1 MLKQLLFFIKDFGV
15 FHDTPLSQLRS
26 IRLLTY
32 ISFTAVFTA
41 LFYSILF
48 LFLGETAPA
57 ILDLMLVILFIPSL
71 VLIRFKKHYLAKYLL
86 IINANIAILLVIVV
100 YGQQYRNELFYIVSS
115 VLGIILFREKKHGL
129 ISFVLAISFFLFTK
143 VYLKNSKA
151 IYPTDESLT
160 YPLAIIGLIS
170 ICVIVYLLILYIK
183 NETLGYEE
191 KIISAYK
198 NLDEKKNY
206 ILDSLNYAASIQMAV
221 FGSKSQILKHFKE
234 GFILFKPKDIVS
246 GDFYW
251 FGSVEDEKIIVSAD
265 CTGHGV
271 PAALMTIM
279 GNDLLNEIV
288 LQDKII
294 RPDKVLEELDRKI
307 INGLSNENGVERQ
320 DGMDIS
326 IVSIN
331 TEKQRIYFAG
341 AKNPLYIIYKD
352 EIEIKKG
359 SFFPIGSNQYNTKKQ
374 YELHELNYKKETKIY
389 LFSDGFQDQFG
400 GEKGKKF
407 MKKRF
412 RELIYETRIVSMQE
426 QKKIL
431 INEFNAW
438 KKEED
443 QTDDVIVIGLLLN

>member
-1 MLKQLLFFIKDFGV
+1 MAIKALLNKIKNFGV
-15 FHDTPLSQLRS
+15 SHDTPLSQLRS

-48 LFLGETAPA
+48 LFLGEKVPA
-57 ILDLMLVILFIPSL
+57 ILDLMLVVLFIPSI
-71 VLIRFKKHYLAKYLL
+71 VLIGLKKHYIAKYLL

-129 ISFVLAISFFLFTK
+129 ISFLLAVSFFLFTK
-143 VYLKNSKA
+143 IYLKDNTA
-151 IYPTDESLT
+151 IYPTEEGLI

-170 ICVIVYLLILYIK
+170 ICIIVYLLILYIK
-183 NETLGYEE
+183 SETLGYEE
-191 KIISAYK
+191 KIMSAYK
-198 NLDEKKNY
+198 DLDEKKNY

-251 FGSVEDEKIIVSAD
+251 YGSVGDEKIIVSAD

-288 LQDKII
+288 LQEKII
-294 RPDKVLEELDRKI
+294 HPEKILEELNRKI
-307 INGLSNENGVERQ
+307 INGLSNENGVEKQ
-320 DGMDIS
+320 DGMDMS
-326 IVSIN
+326 IVTIN
-331 TEKQRIYFAG
+331 AEKQRLYFAG

-352 EIEIKKG
+352 EIDIKKG
-359 SFFPIGSNQYNTKKQ
+359 SFFPVGSNQYNTEKKFD
-374 YELHELNYKKETKIY
+374 LHKIYYKKETKIY

-400 GEKGKKF
+400 GPKGKKF
-407 MKKRF
+407 MTKKF
-412 RELIYETRIVSMQE
+412 RELIFNTSVSSMNE
-426 QKKIL
+426 QKIIL
-431 INEFNAW
+431 EKKFNEW

-443 QTDDVIVIGLLLN
+443 QTDDVLVVGLLL